1 MVELS
6 QGRNV
11 QHAYTWLLMKPG
23 MDRAKVGCVTDL
35 ILYSWGAYGTNA
47 LIYHRVSLANRIDR
61 VHR

>member
-35 ILYSWGAYGTNA
+35 ILPMGRIWNECFNLSPCF
-47 LIYHRVSLANRIDR
+47 VSQQN
-61 VHR
+61 